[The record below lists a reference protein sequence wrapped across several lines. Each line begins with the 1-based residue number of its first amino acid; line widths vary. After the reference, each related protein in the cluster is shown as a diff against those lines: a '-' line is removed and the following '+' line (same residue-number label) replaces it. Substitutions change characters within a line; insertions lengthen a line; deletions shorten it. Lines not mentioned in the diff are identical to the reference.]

1 MKEDARILV
10 VDDEKM
16 VCLALTN
23 WLEEENY
30 FAHAVEDG
38 PKAIAAVNQENWDIV
53 LLDLRMP
60 GMDGMEVL
68 KQVKEVAP
76 HTVVIMMTAYAS
88 IPGAVQAMKEGAYDY
103 IVKPLD
109 VEQLTLM
116 LKRIVEHQQLIT
128 ENILLR
134 KRLTE
139 QYEFEDIIGRSE
151 AMQEVFEMIKAVT
164 DTNATV
170 LVTGETGT
178 GKELV
183 ARAIHS
189 NSSQRYGP
197 FVATS
202 CGALPET
209 LLESESFGY
218 DKGAF
223 TGADRTKK
231 GRFELANGGTLFLD
245 EVGDISMK
253 TQIKLLRV
261 LQEKRFRRL
270 GGTDSIEVDVRL
282 ISATNRDLVAAIEEG
297 SFRSDLYYRLNVA
310 PLSIPAL
317 SERKEDIALLA
328 RFFVE
333 RSCKKHAKPTITLGG
348 EILHKLE
355 CYHWP
360 GNVRELENCIERL
373 VIFSQGEAANIKDLP
388 EEVQYP
394 QLAVG
399 KAVFQIPPEG
409 VSMPQLEKQLVITA
423 LERNDWNQTHAA
435 NFLGISRN
443 VLIYRMQKYRLGPY
457 ENIPDDDQ
465 VETADEDNISI
476 AIRDTGEREDH

>member
-1 MKEDARILV
+1 MKEDARVLV
-10 VDDEKM
+10 VDDEPM

-30 FAHAVEDG
+30 FAQAVEDG
-38 PKAIAAVNQENWDIV
+38 PQAIKAVRGENWDIV

-60 GMDGMEVL
+60 GMDGLEVL
-68 KQVKEVAP
+68 KKVKEIAP
-76 HTVVIMMTAYAS
+76 QTVVIMMTAYAS

-109 VEQLTLM
+109 VDQLTLM

-151 AMQEVFEMIKAVT
+151 AMQEVFSMIKAVT

-170 LVTGETGT
+170 LITGETGT

-209 LLESESFGY
+209 LLESELFGY

-261 LQEKRFRRL
+261 LQEKSFSRL
-270 GGTDSIEVDVRL
+270 GGTGQIKVDVRL
-282 ISATNRDLVAAIEEG
+282 ISATNRDLVAAIEDG
-297 SFRSDLYYRLNVA
+297 SFRSDLYYRLNVVSIQLP
-310 PLSIPAL
+310 PLR
-317 SERKEDIALLA
+317 ERKDDVPLLA
-328 RFFVE
+328 VHFINKYNVE
-333 RSCKKHAKPTITLGG
+333 FNKKFDRVDRKAMDFMMD
-348 EILHKLE
+348 
-355 CYHWP
+355 YHWP
-360 GNVRELENCIERL
+360 GNVRELENVIERAL
-373 VIFSQGEAANIKDLP
+373 VIDQGP
-388 EEVQYP
+388 EVQVKHLPFCNVESPLTEEP
-394 QLAVG
+394 QSLQEV
-399 KAVFQIPPEG
+399 
-409 VSMPQLEKQLVITA
+409 EKIHIEKMLQ
-423 LERNDWNQTHAA
+423 RNDWNIAKTA
-435 NFLGISRN
+435 
-443 VLIYRMQKYRLGPY
+443 RLL
-457 ENIPDDDQ
+457 NIDRSTLHKKIKKFGLEKQ
-465 VETADEDNISI
+465 Q
-476 AIRDTGEREDH
+476 

>member
-10 VDDEKM
+10 VDDEQM
-16 VCLALTN
+16 VCVALTN

-30 FAHAVEDG
+30 FAKAVEDG
-38 PKAIAAVNQENWDIV
+38 PQAISAVREDNWDIV

-68 KQVKEVAP
+68 KQVKDISP
-76 HTVVIMMTAYAS
+76 QTVVIMMTAYAS
-88 IPGAVQAMKEGAYDY
+88 IPSAVQAMKEGAYDY

-109 VEQLTLM
+109 VDQLTLM
-116 LKRIVEHQQLIT
+116 LNRIVEHQQLIT

-151 AMQEVFEMIKAVT
+151 AMQEIFEMIKAVT

-170 LVTGETGT
+170 LITGETGT

-189 NSSQRYGP
+189 NSPQRYGP

-209 LLESESFGY
+209 LLESELFGY
-218 DKGAF
+218 EKGAF

-245 EVGDISMK
+245 EIGDISMK

-261 LQEKRFRRL
+261 LQEMSFRRL

-282 ISATNRDLVAAIEEG
+282 ISATNKDLATAVEEG
-297 SFRSDLYYRLNVA
+297 SFRSDLYYRLNVISIHLP
-310 PLSIPAL
+310 PLR
-317 SERKEDIALLA
+317 ERKEDIPLLA
-328 RFFVE
+328 AHFINKYNVEFNKKFDRVE
-333 RSCKKHAKPTITLGG
+333 RKAMDLMTD
-348 EILHKLE
+348 
-355 CYHWP
+355 YHWP
-360 GNVRELENCIERL
+360 GNVRELENAIERAM
-373 VIFSQGEAANIKDLP
+373 VIDQGPEVKVELLPFCNLESPVSEEPQTLQEAERLHIEKMLESHDWNIAK
-388 EEVQYP
+388 
-394 QLAVG
+394 
-399 KAVFQIPPEG
+399 
-409 VSMPQLEKQLVITA
+409 TA
-423 LERNDWNQTHAA
+423 RLLKIDRTTLHKKIKKFGLERQ
-435 NFLGISRN
+435 
-443 VLIYRMQKYRLGPY
+443 Q
-457 ENIPDDDQ
+457 
-465 VETADEDNISI
+465 
-476 AIRDTGEREDH
+476 

>member
-1 MKEDARILV
+1 MKEDARVLV
-10 VDDEKM
+10 VDDEPM
-16 VCLALTN
+16 VCVALTN

-30 FAHAVEDG
+30 FAQAVEDG
-38 PKAIAAVNQENWDIV
+38 PQAVKAVREENWDIV

-68 KQVKEVAP
+68 KQVKEIAP
-76 HTVVIMMTAYAS
+76 QTVVIMMTAYAS

-109 VEQLTLM
+109 VDQLTLM

-151 AMQEVFEMIKAVT
+151 AMQEVFSMIKAVT

-170 LVTGETGT
+170 LITGETGT

-209 LLESESFGY
+209 LLESELFGY
-218 DKGAF
+218 EKGAF

-231 GRFELANGGTLFLD
+231 GRFELAHGGTLFLD

-261 LQEKRFRRL
+261 LQEKSFSRL
-270 GGTDSIEVDVRL
+270 GGTEQIKVDVRL
-282 ISATNRDLVAAIEEG
+282 ISATNRDLVTAIEEG
-297 SFRSDLYYRLNVA
+297 SFRSDLYYRLNVVSIQLP
-310 PLSIPAL
+310 PLR
-317 SERKEDIALLA
+317 ERIDDVPLLA
-328 RFFVE
+328 AHFINKYNLEFN
-333 RSCKKHAKPTITLGG
+333 KKFDRVDRKAMDFMMD
-348 EILHKLE
+348 
-355 CYHWP
+355 YHWP
-360 GNVRELENCIERL
+360 GNVRELENVIERAL
-373 VIFSQGEAANIKDLP
+373 VIDQGPQVKITHLPFCNIESPLT
-388 EEVQYP
+388 EEP
-394 QLAVG
+394 QSLQEV
-399 KAVFQIPPEG
+399 
-409 VSMPQLEKQLVITA
+409 EKIHIEKMLQ
-423 LERNDWNQTHAA
+423 RNDWNIAKTA
-435 NFLGISRN
+435 
-443 VLIYRMQKYRLGPY
+443 RLF
-457 ENIPDDDQ
+457 
-465 VETADEDNISI
+465 SI
-476 AIRDTGEREDH
+476 DRSTLHKKIKKFGLERQQ

>member
-1 MKEDARILV
+1 MKEDARVLV
-10 VDDEKM
+10 VDDEPM

-30 FAHAVEDG
+30 FAQAVEDG
-38 PKAIAAVNQENWDIV
+38 PQAIGAVREENWDIV

-68 KQVKEVAP
+68 KQVKEIAP
-76 HTVVIMMTAYAS
+76 QTVVIMMTAYAS
-88 IPGAVQAMKEGAYDY
+88 IPGAVQAMQEGAYDY

-109 VEQLTLM
+109 VDQLTLM
-116 LKRIVEHQQLIT
+116 LQRIVEHQQLIT

-170 LVTGETGT
+170 LITGETGT

-209 LLESESFGY
+209 LLESELFGY
-218 DKGAF
+218 EKGAF

-231 GRFELANGGTLFLD
+231 GRFELAHGGTLFLD
-245 EVGDISMK
+245 EVGDISIK

-261 LQEKRFRRL
+261 LQEKSFSRL
-270 GGTDSIEVDVRL
+270 GGTEPIKVDVRL
-282 ISATNRDLVAAIEEG
+282 VSATNRDLVAAIEDG
-297 SFRSDLYYRLNVA
+297 SFRSDLYYRLNVVTIQLP
-310 PLSIPAL
+310 PLR
-317 SERKEDIALLA
+317 ERKDDVPLLA
-328 RFFVE
+328 AHFINKYNVE
-333 RSCKKHAKPTITLGG
+333 FNKKFDRVNRKAMDFLMD
-348 EILHKLE
+348 
-355 CYHWP
+355 YHWP
-360 GNVRELENCIERL
+360 GNVRELENVIERAI
-373 VIFSQGEAANIKDLP
+373 VIAQGPEVKIDHLPFCNVEATPTEDLQSLQ
-388 EEVQYP
+388 EVER
-394 QLAVG
+394 LH
-399 KAVFQIPPEG
+399 I
-409 VSMPQLEKQLVITA
+409 EKMLQ
-423 LERNDWNQTHAA
+423 RNDWNIAKTA
-435 NFLGISRN
+435 
-443 VLIYRMQKYRLGPY
+443 RLL
-457 ENIPDDDQ
+457 NIDRSTLHKKIKKFDL
-465 VETADEDNISI
+465 
-476 AIRDTGEREDH
+476 ERQQ

>member
-1 MKEDARILV
+1 MKEDARVLV
-10 VDDEKM
+10 VDDEPM

-30 FAHAVEDG
+30 FAQAVEDG
-38 PKAIAAVNQENWDIV
+38 PQAVQAVREENWDIV

-68 KQVKEVAP
+68 KQVKEIAP
-76 HTVVIMMTAYAS
+76 QTVVIMMTAYAS
-88 IPGAVQAMKEGAYDY
+88 IPGAVQAMQEGAYDY

-109 VEQLTLM
+109 VDQLTLM

-139 QYEFEDIIGRSE
+139 QYEYEDIIGRSE
-151 AMQEVFEMIKAVT
+151 AMQEVFSMIKAVT

-170 LVTGETGT
+170 LITGETGT

-209 LLESESFGY
+209 LLESELFGY
-218 DKGAF
+218 EKGAF

-231 GRFELANGGTLFLD
+231 GRFELANEGTLFLD

-253 TQIKLLRV
+253 TQIRLLRV
-261 LQEKRFRRL
+261 LQEKSFSRL
-270 GGTDSIEVDVRL
+270 GGTEQIKVDVRL
-282 ISATNRDLVAAIEEG
+282 VSATNRDLVAAIEEG
-297 SFRSDLYYRLNVA
+297 SFRSDLYYRLNVVSIQLP
-310 PLSIPAL
+310 PLR
-317 SERKEDIALLA
+317 ERIDDVPLLA
-328 RFFVE
+328 AHFINKYNVE
-333 RSCKKHAKPTITLGG
+333 FNKKFDRVDRKAMDLMMD
-348 EILHKLE
+348 
-355 CYHWP
+355 YHWP
-360 GNVRELENCIERL
+360 GNVRELENVIERAI
-373 VIFSQGEAANIKDLP
+373 VIDQGPQMKVKHLPFCNIESPLT
-388 EEVQYP
+388 EEPRSLQEVERSH
-394 QLAVG
+394 
-399 KAVFQIPPEG
+399 I
-409 VSMPQLEKQLVITA
+409 EKMLQ
-423 LERNDWNQTHAA
+423 RNDWNIAKTA
-435 NFLGISRN
+435 
-443 VLIYRMQKYRLGPY
+443 RLL
-457 ENIPDDDQ
+457 NIDRS
-465 VETADEDNISI
+465 TLHKKIKKF
-476 AIRDTGEREDH
+476 GLERQQ

>member
-1 MKEDARILV
+1 MKEDARVLV
-10 VDDEKM
+10 VDDEPM

-30 FAHAVEDG
+30 FAQAVEDG
-38 PKAIAAVNQENWDIV
+38 PQAIKAVRAENWDIV

-68 KQVKEVAP
+68 KQVKELAP

-88 IPGAVQAMKEGAYDY
+88 IPGAVQAMQEGAYDY

-109 VEQLTLM
+109 VDQLTLM

-151 AMQEVFEMIKAVT
+151 AMQEVFSMIKAVT

-170 LVTGETGT
+170 LITGETGT

-197 FVATS
+197 FVAAS

-209 LLESESFGY
+209 LLESELFGY
-218 DKGAF
+218 EKGAF

-231 GRFELANGGTLFLD
+231 GRFELAHGGTLFLD

-253 TQIKLLRV
+253 TQIRLLRV
-261 LQEKRFRRL
+261 LQEKSFSRL
-270 GGTDSIEVDVRL
+270 GGTEQIKVDVRL

-297 SFRSDLYYRLNVA
+297 SFRSDLYYRLNVVSIQLP
-310 PLSIPAL
+310 PLR
-317 SERKEDIALLA
+317 ERIDDVPLLA
-328 RFFVE
+328 AHFINKYNVE
-333 RSCKKHAKPTITLGG
+333 FNKKFDRVDRKAMDFMMD
-348 EILHKLE
+348 
-355 CYHWP
+355 YHWP
-360 GNVRELENCIERL
+360 GNVRELENVIERAI
-373 VIFSQGEAANIKDLP
+373 VIDQGPQMKVKHLPFCNIESPLT
-388 EEVQYP
+388 EEPRSLQEVER
-394 QLAVG
+394 
-399 KAVFQIPPEG
+399 IHI
-409 VSMPQLEKQLVITA
+409 EKMLQ
-423 LERNDWNQTHAA
+423 RNDWNIAKTA
-435 NFLGISRN
+435 
-443 VLIYRMQKYRLGPY
+443 RLL
-457 ENIPDDDQ
+457 NIDRS
-465 VETADEDNISI
+465 TLHKKIKKF
-476 AIRDTGEREDH
+476 GLERQQ

>member
-1 MKEDARILV
+1 MKEDARVLV
-10 VDDEKM
+10 VDDEPM

-30 FAHAVEDG
+30 FAQAVEDG
-38 PKAIAAVNQENWDIV
+38 PQAVKAVREENWDIV

-68 KQVKEVAP
+68 KQVKEIAP
-76 HTVVIMMTAYAS
+76 QTVVIMMTAYAS

-109 VEQLTLM
+109 VDQLTLM

-151 AMQEVFEMIKAVT
+151 AMQEVFTMIKAVT

-170 LVTGETGT
+170 LITGETGT

-209 LLESESFGY
+209 LLESELFGY
-218 DKGAF
+218 EKGAF

-245 EVGDISMK
+245 EVGDISIK

-261 LQEKRFRRL
+261 LQEKSFSRL
-270 GGTDSIEVDVRL
+270 GGTEQIKVDVRL
-282 ISATNRDLVAAIEEG
+282 ISATNRDLVTAIEEG
-297 SFRSDLYYRLNVA
+297 SFRSDLYYRLNVVSIQLP
-310 PLSIPAL
+310 PLR
-317 SERKEDIALLA
+317 ERLDDVPLLA
-328 RFFVE
+328 AHFINKYNLEFN
-333 RSCKKHAKPTITLGG
+333 KKFDRVDRKAMDFMMD
-348 EILHKLE
+348 
-355 CYHWP
+355 YHWP
-360 GNVRELENCIERL
+360 GNVRELENVIERAL
-373 VIFSQGEAANIKDLP
+373 VIDQGPQVKVTHLPFCNIESPPTEEPQSTAQRCIRRLKSSAWKDSNKL
-388 EEVQYP
+388 
-394 QLAVG
+394 
-399 KAVFQIPPEG
+399 
-409 VSMPQLEKQLVITA
+409 S
-423 LERNDWNQTHAA
+423 
-435 NFLGISRN
+435 
-443 VLIYRMQKYRLGPY
+443 
-457 ENIPDDDQ
+457 
-465 VETADEDNISI
+465 
-476 AIRDTGEREDH
+476 

>member
-1 MKEDARILV
+1 MKEDARVLV
-10 VDDEKM
+10 VDDEPM

-30 FAHAVEDG
+30 FAQAVEDG
-38 PKAIAAVNQENWDIV
+38 PQAIKAVRGENWDIV

-60 GMDGMEVL
+60 GMDGLEVL
-68 KQVKEVAP
+68 KKVKEIAP
-76 HTVVIMMTAYAS
+76 QTVVIMMTAYAS

-109 VEQLTLM
+109 VDQLTLM

-151 AMQEVFEMIKAVT
+151 AMQEVFSMIKAVT

-170 LVTGETGT
+170 LITGETGT

-209 LLESESFGY
+209 LLESELFGY
-218 DKGAF
+218 EKGAF
-223 TGADRTKK
+223 TGADRAKK

-261 LQEKRFRRL
+261 LQEKSFSRL
-270 GGTDSIEVDVRL
+270 GGTGQIKVDVRL
-282 ISATNRDLVAAIEEG
+282 ISATNRDLVAAIEDG
-297 SFRSDLYYRLNVA
+297 SFRSDLYYRLNVVSIQLP
-310 PLSIPAL
+310 PLR
-317 SERKEDIALLA
+317 ERKDDVPLLA
-328 RFFVE
+328 VHFINKYNVE
-333 RSCKKHAKPTITLGG
+333 FNKKFDRVDRKAMDFMMD
-348 EILHKLE
+348 
-355 CYHWP
+355 YHWP
-360 GNVRELENCIERL
+360 GNVRELENVIERAL
-373 VIFSQGEAANIKDLP
+373 VIDQGP
-388 EEVQYP
+388 EVQAKHLPFCNVESPLTEEP
-394 QLAVG
+394 QSLQEV
-399 KAVFQIPPEG
+399 
-409 VSMPQLEKQLVITA
+409 EKIHIEKMLQ
-423 LERNDWNQTHAA
+423 RNDWNIAKTA
-435 NFLGISRN
+435 
-443 VLIYRMQKYRLGPY
+443 RLL
-457 ENIPDDDQ
+457 NIDRSTLHKKIKKFGLEKQ
-465 VETADEDNISI
+465 Q
-476 AIRDTGEREDH
+476 

>member
-1 MKEDARILV
+1 MKEDARVLV
-10 VDDEKM
+10 VDDEAM

-30 FAHAVEDG
+30 FAQAVEDG
-38 PKAIAAVNQENWDIV
+38 PQAIKAVREENWDIV

-68 KQVKEVAP
+68 KQVKEIAP
-76 HTVVIMMTAYAS
+76 QTVIIMMTAYAS

-109 VEQLTLM
+109 VDQLTLM

-151 AMQEVFEMIKAVT
+151 AMQEVFSMIKAVT

-170 LVTGETGT
+170 LITGETGT

-209 LLESESFGY
+209 LLESELFGY
-218 DKGAF
+218 EKGAF

-231 GRFELANGGTLFLD
+231 GRFELANEGTLFLD

-261 LQEKRFRRL
+261 LQEKRFSRL
-270 GGTDSIEVDVRL
+270 GGTEQIKVDVRL

-297 SFRSDLYYRLNVA
+297 SFRSDLYYRLNVVSIQLP
-310 PLSIPAL
+310 PLR
-317 SERKEDIALLA
+317 ERIDDVPLLA
-328 RFFVE
+328 AHFINKYNVE
-333 RSCKKHAKPTITLGG
+333 FNKKFDRVDRKAMDVMMD
-348 EILHKLE
+348 
-355 CYHWP
+355 YHWP
-360 GNVRELENCIERL
+360 GNVRELENAIERAL
-373 VIFSQGEAANIKDLP
+373 VIAQGPQVKVNHLP
-388 EEVQYP
+388 FCDVESPLTEEP
-394 QLAVG
+394 QSLQEVER
-399 KAVFQIPPEG
+399 IHI
-409 VSMPQLEKQLVITA
+409 EKMLQ
-423 LERNDWNQTHAA
+423 RNDWNIAKTA
-435 NFLGISRN
+435 
-443 VLIYRMQKYRLGPY
+443 RLL
-457 ENIPDDDQ
+457 
-465 VETADEDNISI
+465 SI
-476 AIRDTGEREDH
+476 DRSTLHKKIKKFGLERQQ

>member
-1 MKEDARILV
+1 MKEDARVLV
-10 VDDEKM
+10 VDDEPM

-30 FAHAVEDG
+30 FAQAVEDG
-38 PKAIAAVNQENWDIV
+38 PQAVKAVREENWDIV

-68 KQVKEVAP
+68 KQVKEIAP
-76 HTVVIMMTAYAS
+76 QTVVIMMTAYAS
-88 IPGAVQAMKEGAYDY
+88 IPGAVQAMQEGAYDY

-109 VEQLTLM
+109 VDQLTLM

-139 QYEFEDIIGRSE
+139 QYEYEDIIGRSE
-151 AMQEVFEMIKAVT
+151 AMQEVFSMIKAVT

-170 LVTGETGT
+170 LITGETGT

-209 LLESESFGY
+209 LLESELFGY
-218 DKGAF
+218 EKGAF

-231 GRFELANGGTLFLD
+231 GRFELANEGTLFLD

-253 TQIKLLRV
+253 TQIRLLRV
-261 LQEKRFRRL
+261 LQEKSFSRL
-270 GGTDSIEVDVRL
+270 GGTEQIKVDVRL
-282 ISATNRDLVAAIEEG
+282 VSATNRDLVAAIEEG
-297 SFRSDLYYRLNVA
+297 SFRSDLYYRLNVVSIQLP
-310 PLSIPAL
+310 PLR
-317 SERKEDIALLA
+317 ERIDDVPLLA
-328 RFFVE
+328 AHFINKYNVE
-333 RSCKKHAKPTITLGG
+333 FNKKFDRVDRKAMDLMMD
-348 EILHKLE
+348 
-355 CYHWP
+355 YHWP
-360 GNVRELENCIERL
+360 GNVRELENVIERAL
-373 VIFSQGEAANIKDLP
+373 VIDQGPQMMVKHLPFCNIESPLT
-388 EEVQYP
+388 EEPRSLQEV
-394 QLAVG
+394 
-399 KAVFQIPPEG
+399 
-409 VSMPQLEKQLVITA
+409 EKSHIEKMLQ
-423 LERNDWNQTHAA
+423 RNDWNIAKTA
-435 NFLGISRN
+435 
-443 VLIYRMQKYRLGPY
+443 RLLDIDRSTLHKKIKKFGL
-457 ENIPDDDQ
+457 
-465 VETADEDNISI
+465 
-476 AIRDTGEREDH
+476 ERQQ

>member
-1 MKEDARILV
+1 MKEDARVLV
-10 VDDEKM
+10 VDDEPM

-30 FAHAVEDG
+30 FAQAVEDG
-38 PKAIAAVNQENWDIV
+38 PQAIGAVREENWDIV

-68 KQVKEVAP
+68 KQVKEIAP
-76 HTVVIMMTAYAS
+76 QTVVIMMTAYAS
-88 IPGAVQAMKEGAYDY
+88 IPGAVQAMQEGAYDY

-109 VEQLTLM
+109 VDQLTLM
-116 LKRIVEHQQLIT
+116 LQRIVEHQQLIT

-170 LVTGETGT
+170 LITGETGT

-209 LLESESFGY
+209 LLESELFGY
-218 DKGAF
+218 EKGAF

-231 GRFELANGGTLFLD
+231 GRFELAHGGTLFLD
-245 EVGDISMK
+245 EVGDISIK

-261 LQEKRFRRL
+261 LQEKSFSRL
-270 GGTDSIEVDVRL
+270 GGTEPIKVDVRL
-282 ISATNRDLVAAIEEG
+282 VSATNRDLVAAIEDG
-297 SFRSDLYYRLNVA
+297 SFRSDLYYRLNVVTIQLP
-310 PLSIPAL
+310 PLR
-317 SERKEDIALLA
+317 ERKDDVPLLA
-328 RFFVE
+328 AHFINKYNVE
-333 RSCKKHAKPTITLGG
+333 FNKKFDRVNRKAMDFLMD
-348 EILHKLE
+348 
-355 CYHWP
+355 YHWP
-360 GNVRELENCIERL
+360 GNVRELENVIERAI
-373 VIFSQGEAANIKDLP
+373 VIAQGPEVKIDHLPFCNVEATPTEDLQSLQ
-388 EEVQYP
+388 EVER
-394 QLAVG
+394 LH
-399 KAVFQIPPEG
+399 I
-409 VSMPQLEKQLVITA
+409 EKMLQ
-423 LERNDWNQTHAA
+423 RNDWNIAKTA
-435 NFLGISRN
+435 
-443 VLIYRMQKYRLGPY
+443 RLL
-457 ENIPDDDQ
+457 NIDRS
-465 VETADEDNISI
+465 TLHKKIKKFAL
-476 AIRDTGEREDH
+476 ERQQ

>member
-1 MKEDARILV
+1 MTEDARVLV
-10 VDDEKM
+10 VDDEPM

-30 FAHAVEDG
+30 FAQAVEDG
-38 PKAIAAVNQENWDIV
+38 PQAVKAVREENWDIV

-68 KQVKEVAP
+68 KQVKEIAP
-76 HTVVIMMTAYAS
+76 QTVVIMMTAYAS
-88 IPGAVQAMKEGAYDY
+88 IPGAVQAMQEGAYDY

-109 VEQLTLM
+109 VDQLTLM

-139 QYEFEDIIGRSE
+139 QYEYEDIIGRSE
-151 AMQEVFEMIKAVT
+151 AMQEVFSMIKAVT

-170 LVTGETGT
+170 LITGETGT

-209 LLESESFGY
+209 LLESELFGY
-218 DKGAF
+218 EKGAF

-261 LQEKRFRRL
+261 LQEKSFSRL
-270 GGTDSIEVDVRL
+270 GGTEQIKVDVRL
-282 ISATNRDLVAAIEEG
+282 VSATNRDLVAAIEEG
-297 SFRSDLYYRLNVA
+297 SFRSDLYYRLNVVSIQLP
-310 PLSIPAL
+310 PLR
-317 SERKEDIALLA
+317 ERIDDVPLLA
-328 RFFVE
+328 AHFINKYNVE
-333 RSCKKHAKPTITLGG
+333 FNKKFDRVDRKAMDFMMD
-348 EILHKLE
+348 
-355 CYHWP
+355 YHWP
-360 GNVRELENCIERL
+360 GNVRELENVIERAI
-373 VIFSQGEAANIKDLP
+373 VIDQGPQMKVKHLPFCNIESPLT
-388 EEVQYP
+388 EEPRSLQEV
-394 QLAVG
+394 
-399 KAVFQIPPEG
+399 
-409 VSMPQLEKQLVITA
+409 EKSHIEKMLQTA
-423 LERNDWNQTHAA
+423 INYHE
-435 NFLGISRN
+435 
-443 VLIYRMQKYRLGPY
+443 
-457 ENIPDDDQ
+457 E
-465 VETADEDNISI
+465 
-476 AIRDTGEREDH
+476 

>member
-1 MKEDARILV
+1 MKEDARVLV
-10 VDDEKM
+10 VDDEPM

-30 FAHAVEDG
+30 FAQAVEDG
-38 PKAIAAVNQENWDIV
+38 PQAVKAVREENWDIV

-68 KQVKEVAP
+68 KQVKEIAP
-76 HTVVIMMTAYAS
+76 QTVVIMMTAYAS
-88 IPGAVQAMKEGAYDY
+88 IPGAVQAMQEGAYDY

-109 VEQLTLM
+109 VDQLTLM

-139 QYEFEDIIGRSE
+139 QYEYEDIIGRSE
-151 AMQEVFEMIKAVT
+151 AMQEVFSMIKAVT

-170 LVTGETGT
+170 LITGETGT

-209 LLESESFGY
+209 LLESELFGY
-218 DKGAF
+218 EKGAF

-231 GRFELANGGTLFLD
+231 GRFELANEGTLFLD

-253 TQIKLLRV
+253 TQIRLLRV
-261 LQEKRFRRL
+261 LQEKSFSRL
-270 GGTDSIEVDVRL
+270 GGTEQIKVDVRL
-282 ISATNRDLVAAIEEG
+282 VSATNRDLVAAIEEG
-297 SFRSDLYYRLNVA
+297 SFRSDLYYRLNVVSIQLP
-310 PLSIPAL
+310 PLR
-317 SERKEDIALLA
+317 ERIDDVPLLA
-328 RFFVE
+328 AHFINKYNVE
-333 RSCKKHAKPTITLGG
+333 FNKKFDRVDRKAMDLMID
-348 EILHKLE
+348 
-355 CYHWP
+355 YHWP
-360 GNVRELENCIERL
+360 GNVRELENVIERAL
-373 VIFSQGEAANIKDLP
+373 VIDQGPQMMVKHLPFCNIESPLT
-388 EEVQYP
+388 EEPRSLQEV
-394 QLAVG
+394 
-399 KAVFQIPPEG
+399 
-409 VSMPQLEKQLVITA
+409 EKSHIEKMLQ
-423 LERNDWNQTHAA
+423 RNDWNIAKTA
-435 NFLGISRN
+435 
-443 VLIYRMQKYRLGPY
+443 RLL
-457 ENIPDDDQ
+457 NIDRS
-465 VETADEDNISI
+465 TLHKKIKKF
-476 AIRDTGEREDH
+476 GLERQQ

>member
-1 MKEDARILV
+1 MKEDARVLV
-10 VDDEKM
+10 VDDEPM

-30 FAHAVEDG
+30 FAQAVEDG
-38 PKAIAAVNQENWDIV
+38 PQAVQAVREENWDIV

-68 KQVKEVAP
+68 KQVKEIAP
-76 HTVVIMMTAYAS
+76 QTVVIMMTAYAS
-88 IPGAVQAMKEGAYDY
+88 IPGAVQAMQEGAYDY

-109 VEQLTLM
+109 VDQLTLM

-151 AMQEVFEMIKAVT
+151 AMQEVFSMIKAVT

-170 LVTGETGT
+170 LITGETGT

-209 LLESESFGY
+209 LLESELFGY
-218 DKGAF
+218 EKGAF

-231 GRFELANGGTLFLD
+231 GRFELAHGGTLFLD

-253 TQIKLLRV
+253 TQIRLLRV
-261 LQEKRFRRL
+261 LQEKSFSRL
-270 GGTDSIEVDVRL
+270 GGTEQIKVDVRL

-297 SFRSDLYYRLNVA
+297 SFRSDLYYRLNVVSIQLP
-310 PLSIPAL
+310 PLR
-317 SERKEDIALLA
+317 ERIDDVPLLA
-328 RFFVE
+328 AHFINKYNVE
-333 RSCKKHAKPTITLGG
+333 FNKKFDRVDRKAMDFMMD
-348 EILHKLE
+348 
-355 CYHWP
+355 YHWP
-360 GNVRELENCIERL
+360 GNVRELENVIERAI
-373 VIFSQGEAANIKDLP
+373 VIDQGPQMKVKHLPFCNIESPLT
-388 EEVQYP
+388 EEPRSLQEV
-394 QLAVG
+394 
-399 KAVFQIPPEG
+399 
-409 VSMPQLEKQLVITA
+409 EKSHIEKMLQ
-423 LERNDWNQTHAA
+423 RNDWNIAKTA
-435 NFLGISRN
+435 
-443 VLIYRMQKYRLGPY
+443 RLL
-457 ENIPDDDQ
+457 NIDRS
-465 VETADEDNISI
+465 TLHKKIKKF
-476 AIRDTGEREDH
+476 GLERQQ

>member
-1 MKEDARILV
+1 MKEDARVLV
-10 VDDEKM
+10 VDDEPM

-30 FAHAVEDG
+30 FAQAVEDG
-38 PKAIAAVNQENWDIV
+38 PQAVQAVREENWDIV

-68 KQVKEVAP
+68 KQVKEIAP
-76 HTVVIMMTAYAS
+76 QTVVIMMTAYAS
-88 IPGAVQAMKEGAYDY
+88 IPGAVQAMQEGAYDY

-109 VEQLTLM
+109 VDQLTLM

-139 QYEFEDIIGRSE
+139 QYEYEDIIGRSE
-151 AMQEVFEMIKAVT
+151 AMQEVFSMIKAVT

-170 LVTGETGT
+170 LITGETGT

-209 LLESESFGY
+209 LLESELFGY
-218 DKGAF
+218 EKGAF

-231 GRFELANGGTLFLD
+231 GRFELANEGTLFLD

-253 TQIKLLRV
+253 TQIRLLRV
-261 LQEKRFRRL
+261 LQEKSFTRL
-270 GGTDSIEVDVRL
+270 GGTEQIKVDVRL
-282 ISATNRDLVAAIEEG
+282 VSATNRDLVAAIEEG
-297 SFRSDLYYRLNVA
+297 SFRSDLYYRLNVVSIQLP
-310 PLSIPAL
+310 PLR
-317 SERKEDIALLA
+317 ERIDDVPLLA
-328 RFFVE
+328 AHFINKYNVE
-333 RSCKKHAKPTITLGG
+333 FNKKFDRVDRKAMDLMMD
-348 EILHKLE
+348 
-355 CYHWP
+355 YHWP
-360 GNVRELENCIERL
+360 GNVRELENVIERAL
-373 VIFSQGEAANIKDLP
+373 VIDQGPQMMVKHLPFCNIESPLT
-388 EEVQYP
+388 EEPRSLQEV
-394 QLAVG
+394 
-399 KAVFQIPPEG
+399 
-409 VSMPQLEKQLVITA
+409 EKSHIEKMLQ
-423 LERNDWNQTHAA
+423 RNDWNIAKTA
-435 NFLGISRN
+435 
-443 VLIYRMQKYRLGPY
+443 RLL
-457 ENIPDDDQ
+457 NIDRS
-465 VETADEDNISI
+465 TLHKKIKKF
-476 AIRDTGEREDH
+476 GLERQQ